1 MISAETPVMK
11 FGRPAQRRF
20 APAASYGVTAV
31 AMLLALIGALALQP
45 LHVQTNLLFVG
56 AVAVSAW
63 YGGRGPGLAAS
74 VVSMFA
80 IVYLRSAPV
89 TSAAGI
95 GEFVY
100 LAAFLLVALIIDAT
114 TDSLRRARLQA
125 TTRAAQLEQLTAQLE
140 QQMEEV
146 QTLSEHL
153 QVSNDSLSDALSVA
167 EDMASHAMALQDV
180 TAALSLARTE
190 SEVADVVLERGV
202 SAVDGQRGI
211 LARLH
216 DDHFAI
222 IGTRGYAMEDEAQLL
237 ALTLDDDAPIARVV
251 KSKAALWLTSAKT
264 TSFAVP
270 LQQGGVVVG
279 ALEVSGDDASAMGAR
294 MQPFVLL
301 LAQAAA
307 DALVRARSY
316 DVELAARRDAEVL
329 AQVRADV
336 LGIVAHDLRNPLNL
350 ISSSSSLL
358 LEIGERP
365 LPQRGKMLD
374 IMLRAV
380 RQMDR
385 MIGDLLDATR
395 LRAGRLTLEVARVDA
410 CKILQQADETLQPA
424 ANQQGIQLRSV
435 TPEEECFVRAD
446 EGRLLQV
453 LGNLVGNAIKF
464 TPAGGLVT
472 VSAKAADAEV
482 IFSVAD
488 NGLGIA
494 PEHRDH
500 LFDSFWQARSG
511 DRRGVGLGLTITKEI
526 VHAHGGRLWLE
537 STVGMGS
544 TFSFAL
550 PTDLETSRTSDPSIG
565 DSNV

>member
-1 MISAETPVMK
+1 MMK
-11 FGRPAQRRF
+11 FGLPAQGRF
-20 APAASYGVTAV
+20 APAASYGVAV
-31 AMLLALIGALALQP
+31 VATSLALVGALALQP
-45 LHVQTNLLFVG
+45 LHIQTNLLFVG

-63 YGGRGPGLAAS
+63 SGGRGPGLTAS
-74 VVSMFA
+74 VLSMGC

-89 TSAAGI
+89 TSTAGI
-95 GEFVY
+95 GEIVY

-114 TDSLRRARLQA
+114 TEQLRRARLQA
-125 TTRAAQLEQLTAQLE
+125 TTRAEELERLTHKLE

-153 QVSNDSLSDALSVA
+153 QASNDSLSEALSVA
-167 EDMASHAMALQDV
+167 EDMASRAMRLQDV

-190 SEVADVVLERGV
+190 SDVADVVLQRGV
-202 SAVDGQRGI
+202 VAVDGGRGV
-211 LARLH
+211 LARMQ

-222 IGTRGYAMEDEAQLL
+222 IGTCGYGKEDEARLL

-251 KSKAALWLTSAKT
+251 KSEAALWLTSAEE

-279 ALEVSGDDASAMGAR
+279 ALEVSGADASTIGTR
-294 MQPFVLL
+294 VQPFVML

-316 DVELAARRDAEVL
+316 DAELAARRDAEVL
-329 AQVRADV
+329 AHARADV

-350 ISSSSSLL
+350 ISSSSNLL
-358 LEIGERP
+358 LELGDRP
-365 LPQRGKMLD
+365 LPARGKMLE

-380 RQMDR
+380 HQMDR

-395 LRAGRLTLEVARVDA
+395 LRAGRLTLEVARVDT
-410 CKILQQADETLQPA
+410 CKIVQQADETLRPS

-435 TPEEECFVRAD
+435 TPEQECFVRAD

-488 NGLGIA
+488 NGPGIA
-494 PEHRDH
+494 QEHREH

-537 STVGMGS
+537 SAVGVGS

-550 PTDLETSRTSDPSIG
+550 PTDPETSRTSPSF
-565 DSNV
+565 NL